1 MKIYVVRHGQTDW
14 NFMNKLQGQT
24 DIELNDM
31 GREQA
36 RNTAELLKG
45 KKVDLIISSP
55 LKRARETANIINN
68 NYNLSIIEDNRIMER
83 YYGKSEG
90 LTKVERQELKK
101 TNPELEYIWNYNK
114 NIDFNNI
121 EVTKDFCN
129 RIYSFLDEIIEKYEG
144 KDILIT
150 THGGVTVV
158 MGYYFRKIPLTELVD
173 TKKVPGLKNCEIA
186 KYEVI

>member
-24 DIELNDM
+24 DIELNDI

-36 RNTAELLKG
+36 RNAAELMKG

-90 LTKVERQELKK
+90 LTKLERQELKK
-101 TNPELEYIWNYNK
+101 INPEL
-114 NIDFNNI
+114 
-121 EVTKDFCN
+121 
-129 RIYSFLDEIIEKYEG
+129 
-144 KDILIT
+144 
-150 THGGVTVV
+150 
-158 MGYYFRKIPLTELVD
+158 
-173 TKKVPGLKNCEIA
+173 
-186 KYEVI
+186 